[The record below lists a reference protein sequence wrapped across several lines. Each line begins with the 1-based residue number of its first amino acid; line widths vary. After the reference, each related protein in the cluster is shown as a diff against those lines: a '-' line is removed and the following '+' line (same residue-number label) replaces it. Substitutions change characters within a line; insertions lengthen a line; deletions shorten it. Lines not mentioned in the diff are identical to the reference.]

1 MTDDQLELR
10 LRDWYRTEIPSDETA
25 PTALR
30 ARLVTI
36 PRVSALPGRGFRS
49 RRGVALLA
57 AAALLTAAI
66 AGGALLVGSGIV
78 KLPSVPPS
86 IGPSTAPTVVDP
98 SATLPSDLPTAP
110 PAESGLIAYVKFVPL
125 EAVGGVCA
133 RGANAPSLPLTRAHA
148 GCSRIWVSS
157 TDGTG
162 AHELLPDH
170 PGYQT
175 PLQWSADGTRL
186 LVEDAAGLWLVDTTG
201 TIVQS
206 LPLEGLCPG
215 DCPPIW
221 GYALAPDGATIAF
234 ARPPITTS
242 GNSVIALAD
251 VATGHVTEL
260 ASTASF
266 APTTSYGKDAPRWSP
281 DGTRLI
287 FTREEGGSQPG
298 GALFMVDVDGTD
310 LHQFLPME
318 LYAILPRWSP
328 DGSLVAFQSLAPGKE
343 GVYVVRP
350 DGTGLRQ
357 VTSRGA
363 SAAWP
368 EWTADGRLVST
379 HMLGNAGF
387 ELWIM
392 DADGANTAMLPVDDV
407 TRLTAAN
414 CLVCAWDP
422 DGDFPR
428 PEFPENALWQPR
440 R

>member
-10 LRDWYRTEIPSDETA
+10 LRDWYRAEIPSDETA
-25 PTALR
+25 PASLR
-30 ARLVTI
+30 ASLTAI
-36 PRVSALPGRGFRS
+36 TSGSALSGRRFRS
-49 RRGVALLA
+49 RRAVALLA

-66 AGGALLVGSGIV
+66 VGGAVLVGSGIV
-78 KLPSVPPS
+78 KLPSVTSS
-86 IGPSTAPTVVDP
+86 IVQPTAPASSDP
-98 SATLPSDLPTAP
+98 SAELRSDAPMSP
-110 PAESGLIAYVKFVPL
+110 PASSGLIAYVKFVPL
-125 EAVGGVCA
+125 EALGGVCA
-133 RGANAPSLPLTRAHA
+133 KGAGKGETPT

-162 AHELLPDH
+162 AHELLPDQ

-186 LVEDAAGLWLVDTTG
+186 LVEDAVGLWLVDTTG
-201 TIVQS
+201 TIVQP

-215 DCPPIW
+215 VCPPIW
-221 GYALAPDGATIAF
+221 GYALSPDGATIAF

-260 ASTASF
+260 ASTAST
-266 APTTSYGKDAPRWSP
+266 ASTASYGADAPRWSP

-287 FTREEGGSQPG
+287 FTREEGGRQPG
-298 GALFMVDVDGTD
+298 GGLFMVDVDGTD
-310 LHQFLPME
+310 LHQFVPME

-328 DGSLVAFQSLAPGKE
+328 DGSLIAFESLAADKQDIF
-343 GVYVVRP
+343 VVRP

-357 VTSRGA
+357 VTSDGY
-363 SAAWP
+363 AWP
-368 EWTADGRLVST
+368 AWTADGRLVST
-379 HMLGNAGF
+379 HFLGTGL

-392 DADGANTAMLPVDDV
+392 DADGANAAVLPVNDV

-414 CLVCAWDP
+414 CLVCVWDP
-422 DGDFPR
+422 EGDILNT
-428 PEFPENALWQPR
+428 EIWENALWQPQS
-440 R
+440 

>member
-10 LRDWYRTEIPSDETA
+10 LREWYRAEVRADETA

-30 ARLVTI
+30 ASLTTI
-36 PRVSALPGRGFRS
+36 PRGSALPRRGFRS
-49 RRGVALLA
+49 QHGVALLA
-57 AAALLTAAI
+57 AAAFLTAI
-66 AGGALLVGSGIV
+66 VGGALLVGSGIV
-78 KLPSVPPS
+78 RLTSVP
-86 IGPSTAPTVVDP
+86 PSTAPTVAVP
-98 SATLPSDLPTAP
+98 SAVPSDQLTAP
-110 PAESGLIAYVKFVPL
+110 PASGLIAYQKFVPL

-133 RGANAPSLPLTRAHA
+133 RGANTESEPA

-175 PLQWSADGTRL
+175 PKQWSGDGTRL
-186 LVEDAAGLWLVDTTG
+186 LIEDAAGLLLVDTTG

-206 LPLEGLCPG
+206 LPLEGLCPR

-221 GYALAPDGATIAF
+221 SYSLSPDGATIAF
-234 ARPPITTS
+234 ARPPLTTS

-251 VATGHVTEL
+251 VATGQITEL
-260 ASTASF
+260 ASTASLASTDSF
-266 APTTSYGKDAPRWSP
+266 GGDTPRWSP
-281 DGTRLI
+281 DGTRLL

-298 GALFMVDVDGTD
+298 GGLFMVDADGTD
-310 LHQFLPME
+310 LHQVVPRDLRALF
-318 LYAILPRWSP
+318 PRWSP
-328 DGSLVAFQSLAPGKE
+328 DGSLIAFESYDADRQGD
-343 GVYVVRP
+343 VYVVRP

-357 VTSRGA
+357 VTSGGYTV
-363 SAAWP
+363 WP

-379 HMLGNAGF
+379 HLFGEP

-414 CLVCAWDP
+414 CLVCPWDP
-422 DGDFPR
+422 EGNSDRG
-428 PEFPENALWQPR
+428 NGLWQPQP
-440 R
+440 

>member
-10 LRDWYRTEIPSDETA
+10 LRDWYRTEIPADETA

-30 ARLVTI
+30 ASLTAI
-36 PRVSALPGRGFRS
+36 STGSSASWRRFAP

-57 AAALLTAAI
+57 AAALMTAAI
-66 AGGALLVGSGIV
+66 VGGALLAGSGIV

-86 IGPSTAPTVVDP
+86 NVPPPAPASTDP
-98 SATLPSDLPTAP
+98 SAELQSEAPTAP
-110 PAESGLIAYVKFVPL
+110 AASSGLIAYVKFVPL

-133 RGANAPSLPLTRAHA
+133 KGAGTGSSPT
-148 GCSRIWVSS
+148 GCSRIWVSR

-162 AHELLPDH
+162 AHELLPDQ

-186 LVEDAAGLWLVDTTG
+186 LVEDAVGLWLVDTTG
-201 TIVQS
+201 TIAQS

-221 GYALAPDGATIAF
+221 GYALSPDGATIAF

-260 ASTASF
+260 ASTASV
-266 APTTSYGKDAPRWSP
+266 ASTASYGKDAPRWSP

-298 GALFMVDVDGTD
+298 GGLFMVDVDGTD
-310 LHQFLPME
+310 LHQFVPME

-328 DGSLVAFQSLAPGKE
+328 DGSLIAFESLAAGKQDIF
-343 GVYVVRP
+343 VVRP

-357 VTSRGA
+357 VTSDGY
-363 SAAWP
+363 AWP
-368 EWTADGRLVST
+368 AWTADGRLVST
-379 HMLGNAGF
+379 HFLGTGF

-392 DADGANTAMLPVDDV
+392 DADGANTAVLPVDDV

-414 CLVCAWDP
+414 CLLCVWDP
-422 DGDFPR
+422 KGHILNT
-428 PEFPENALWQPR
+428 EFWENALWQPQP
-440 R
+440 

>member
-10 LRDWYRTEIPSDETA
+10 LRDWYRAEVPADETA

-30 ARLVTI
+30 AKLATI
-36 PRVSALPGRGFRS
+36 PRVSALLGRRFRS
-49 RRGVALLA
+49 RRAVALLA

-66 AGGALLVGSGIV
+66 VGGTVLVGSGIV
-78 KLPSVPPS
+78 KLPSVTPS
-86 IGPSTAPTVVDP
+86 IVPPTAPASPDP
-98 SATLPSDLPTAP
+98 SAELPSDATSPAP
-110 PAESGLIAYVKFVPL
+110 ASSGLIAYVKFVPI

-133 RGANAPSLPLTRAHA
+133 RAAGKGSEPA

-175 PLQWSADGTRL
+175 PIQWSADGTRL
-186 LVEDAAGLWLVDTTG
+186 LVEDASGLWLVDTTG
-201 TIVQS
+201 IIVQS

-221 GYALAPDGATIAF
+221 GYSLSPDGATIAF

-260 ASTASF
+260 ASTASLASTDSF
-266 APTTSYGKDAPRWSP
+266 GRDTPSWSP

-298 GALFMVDVDGTD
+298 GGLFLVDADGTD
-310 LHQFLPME
+310 LHQFVPTE
-318 LYAILPRWSP
+318 LHALFPRWSP
-328 DGSLVAFQSLAPGKE
+328 DGSLIAFESYDAERQGDIH
-343 GVYVVRP
+343 VVRP

-357 VTSRGA
+357 VTSGGYTV
-363 SAAWP
+363 WP

-379 HMLGNAGF
+379 HLYAEL

-392 DADGANTAMLPVDDV
+392 DADGANATLLPIDDV
-407 TRLTAAN
+407 SRLTAAK
-414 CLVCAWDP
+414 CLVCAWK
-422 DGDFPR
+422 
-428 PEFPENALWQPR
+428 PEGNTEIRENALWQPQP
-440 R
+440 